1 MWIWLV
7 GAIAAEV
14 TATLSLRFS
23 VGFTRLI
30 PSLVVVA
37 AYGIAFYALSQALTR
52 GMTLGV
58 AYGLWSACGV
68 ALIALLG
75 AAFLGEQ
82 LSWIQLGGIALVIG
96 GVLALELGGAA
107 HAG

>member
-23 VGFTRLI
+23 AGFTRLV
-30 PSLVVVA
+30 PSLV
-37 AYGIAFYALSQALTR
+37 
-52 GMTLGV
+52 V

-82 LSWIQLGGIALVIG
+82 LSWVQLAGIVLVIG
-96 GVLALELGGAA
+96 GVLALELGGAI